1 MADIDDFDLPDWE
14 EESTQK
20 APMDEAPINHD
31 EAAGALPA
39 DAAAQSPSPTP
50 LSDKEEAKASF
61 ADILSSPSSYEP
73 EAHNQSNLFAY
84 EGSHALEAAA
94 AQHIPYNLEA
104 EKALLGG
111 ILLDANILT
120 RVSEF
125 LQSEHF
131 VTNAHRKIYKTML
144 DMENRQHVINEVTL
158 AGFFKTDADLLEL
171 GGLEYLA
178 DLAAS
183 AVSHYSAENYA
194 RIIYDCHL
202 RRQLIEIGHEI
213 SERANSSDA
222 EGMAE
227 NEISLAEERLYNLAE
242 TGEFRTGFTS
252 FDRSLEQALSLAYT
266 ASQRG
271 DSLAGI
277 TSGINALDK
286 LFGGLQRSD
295 LIIIAGRPAMGK
307 TALAANI
314 AWAAATRAYSE
325 LSKTNQINN
334 GAIVGFFSLEMSYDQ
349 LALRILSQETGISG
363 QNIRRGDITD
373 DQYDILH
380 NTARQLQETPFYIDD
395 TPGQTIATIRS
406 RARRLK
412 RQHNLGL
419 VIIDY
424 IQLIQGTSKDG
435 NRVQEVAEVTRG
447 LKNLAKELNVPVIAL
462 SQLSR
467 QVENR
472 EDKRPQMADLRE
484 SGSIEQDADII
495 MFVFRREYY
504 VANEK
509 PDEEDSDAM
518 NRWEERME
526 RYRNKGT
533 VIVAKN
539 RHGDTPDI
547 ALHFDKSR
555 TKFSDLETRYDAND
569 IH

>member
-1 MADIDDFDLPDWE
+1 MADIDDFDFPEWGEDKSEPQPSSSEDTHSKETLKK
-14 EESTQK
+14 ESIET
-20 APMDEAPINHD
+20 PSLNNEPPSIDS
-31 EAAGALPA
+31 AL
-39 DAAAQSPSPTP
+39 QNTP
-50 LSDKEEAKASF
+50 SF
-61 ADILSSPSSYEP
+61 ADILSSPQAMEDHM
-73 EAHNQSNLFAY
+73 ADNQYSAIEDQN
-84 EGSHALEAAA
+84 
-94 AQHIPYNLEA
+94 IPYNLEA

-111 ILLDANILT
+111 ILLDANILMKT
-120 RVSEF
+120 SEF
-125 LQSEHF
+125 LRHNHF

-158 AGFFKTDADLLEL
+158 SGFFKTDPDLLEL

-178 DLAAS
+178 ELASS
-183 AVSHYSAENYA
+183 AVSSYSAENYA

-213 SERANSSDA
+213 SDRANSSDA

-227 NEISLAEERLYNLAE
+227 SEISLAEERLYNLAE
-242 TGEFRTGFTS
+242 TGNFRTGFTS
-252 FDRSLEQALSLAYT
+252 FDRSLEQALSLAYK

-271 DSLAGI
+271 DTLAGI
-277 TSGINALDK
+277 TSGLNALDK
-286 LFGGLQRSD
+286 LLGGLQRSD

-307 TALAANI
+307 TALASNI
-314 AWAAATRAYSE
+314 AWAAATKAYTE
-325 LSKTNQINN
+325 LHANGQINN

-349 LALRILSQETGISG
+349 LALRILAQETGISG
-363 QNIRRGDITD
+363 QDIRRGNITD
-373 DQYDILH
+373 DQYDSLH

-395 TPGQTIATIRS
+395 TPGQTIASIRS

-419 VIIDY
+419 IIIDY
-424 IQLIQGTSKDG
+424 IQLIQGSGKE

-504 VANEK
+504 VGMER
-509 PDEEDSDAM
+509 PDDEDTEAM

-547 ALHFDKSR
+547 QLHFDKSR
-555 TKFSDLETRYDAND
+555 TKFSDLETRYTPDD

>member
-1 MADIDDFDLPDWE
+1 MADIDEFDLPEADDDKWD
-14 EESTQK
+14 
-20 APMDEAPINHD
+20 DERTSLQP
-31 EAAGALPA
+31 
-39 DAAAQSPSPTP
+39 
-50 LSDKEEAKASF
+50 SDKAKETLQEDSLKTEDSLQSNAVSPIASLTNKEHSI
-61 ADILSSPSSYEP
+61 ADILSFPSDESKEESIDYTTFS
-73 EAHNQSNLFAY
+73 ANSSSN
-84 EGSHALEAAA
+84 
-94 AQHIPYNLEA
+94 IPYNLEA

-111 ILLDANILT
+111 ILLNADILT
-120 RVSEF
+120 KTSEF
-125 LQSEHF
+125 LMADHF

-144 DMENRQHVINEVTL
+144 DMENRQHTINEVTL
-158 AGFFKTDADLLEL
+158 AGYFKTDPDLLEL

-178 DLAAS
+178 ELASS
-183 AVSHYSAENYA
+183 AVSNYSAENYA

-213 SERANSSDA
+213 SERANGTEA

-227 NEISLAEERLYNLAE
+227 EEISLAEERLYNLAE
-242 TGEFRTGFTS
+242 TGNFRTGFTS
-252 FDRSLEQALSLAYT
+252 FDRSLEQALNLAYK
-266 ASQRG
+266 AAQRG

-277 TSGINALDK
+277 TSGLNALDK
-286 LFGGLQRSD
+286 LLGGLQRSD

-307 TALAANI
+307 TALASNI
-314 AWAAATRAYSE
+314 AWAAATQAYGE
-325 LSKTNQINN
+325 LHASGQINN

-349 LALRILSQETGISG
+349 LALRILAQETGISG
-363 QNIRRGDITD
+363 QDIRRGNITD
-373 DQYDILH
+373 DQYDNLH
-380 NTARQLQETPFYIDD
+380 DTARQLQETPFYIDD
-395 TPGQTIATIRS
+395 TPGQTIASIRS

-419 VIIDY
+419 IIIDY
-424 IQLIQGTSKDG
+424 IQLIQGSGRET
-435 NRVQEVAEVTRG
+435 NRVQEVAEITRG

-504 VANEK
+504 VAMDR
-509 PDEEDSDAM
+509 PDDEDTEAM

-533 VIVAKN
+533 IIIAKN

-547 ALHFDKSR
+547 QLYFDKSR
-555 TKFSDLETRYDAND
+555 TKFSDLETRYNADD